1 MELDILE
8 IDRKI
13 KENFAREADN
23 IFSYRAELE
32 KTKNILNSV
41 STLKTATRNDLQI
54 KIQEI
59 SSKIS
64 DIENNRVLNYYILD
78 CVDVLEEYRNLIK
91 NPRKIS
97 FLGKSS
103 VTCHVKENIQNRY
116 LDIVKKYNFKLQD
129 LDISFS
135 GAISQSQK
143 QIKDSKICKNCG
155 NKKDFRL
162 ADVNVYICENCG
174 NQTENIGTTTSY
186 SDISRVNISSKYTYE
201 RRVHFRDCINQYQGK
216 QNSTI
221 SEKVYKDLIHQ
232 FRLHSL
238 LENSEGKEAFKNISK
253 EHILLFLKELGYTKH
268 YEDVF
273 LIHFKLTGKKPD
285 DISHLEQR
293 LMDDFDTLSTLYD
306 QKFKQTKRIDRKNFI
321 NTQYVLYQLL
331 KKYKHT
337 CRKEDFNILKTLDRK
352 SFHDEICLELFT
364 ELGWNFTSFF

>member
-8 IDRKI
+8 IDQKI
-13 KENFAREADN
+13 KENFAKEVSN
-23 IFSYRAELE
+23 IDSYRTELE
-32 KTKNILNSV
+32 KIKSILQSV
-41 STLKTATRNDLQI
+41 STLKTSTRIDLQG
-54 KIQEI
+54 KIQDLN
-59 SSKIS
+59 SKIS
-64 DIENNRVLNYYILD
+64 DIENDRILNYYILD
-78 CVDVLEEYRNLIK
+78 SVEILEDYKNLIK

-97 FLGKSS
+97 FLGKSR
-103 VTCHVKENIQNRY
+103 VNCQIKENIQNKY
-116 LDIVKKYNFKLQD
+116 LDIVKKYTLKIQD
-129 LDISFS
+129 LDIL
-135 GAISQSQK
+135 GLPPHRPQRQL
-143 QIKDSKICKNCG
+143 KDDKICKNCG
-155 NKKDFRL
+155 NKKEFSL
-162 ADVNVYICENCG
+162 ADVNVYICEICG

-221 SEKVYKDLIHQ
+221 LDKVYSDLIHQ
-232 FRLHSL
+232 FKLHSL
-238 LENSEGKEAFKNISK
+238 LENLEGKHAFKNITK

-268 YEDVF
+268 YEDIF
-273 LIHFKLTGKKPD
+273 LIHYKLTGKRPD
-285 DISHLEQR
+285 EISHLEQK

-331 KKYKHT
+331 KKYKHN